1 MKGLLFSRE
10 NTEETIS
17 KVVKYALSS
26 PFLMYQ
32 TLSVSSLHLRTSHPS
47 RAQSLKDESARLQT
61 EALQMFN
68 DSVKEITAENVIPA
82 FFYSALLGFH
92 YFCDTFSMPSESL
105 DSFLDRLVQSI
116 RLLQGVRAV
125 LDGWW
130 EFLFNSEIKPWI
142 YQGEPAIDR
151 NDEVVQHLEKLYGH
165 ITESSV
171 LDHPQSKAY
180 EEAMR
185 QMIWVYKC
193 QPSSEVEDET
203 FSMWMMTTW
212 PIMVP
217 AEYANLLA
225 QRKPEALIILSY
237 FAVLVHK
244 CREFWAIGE
253 GGRFMLDVL
262 EAYLGEEWNTWLA
275 WPRSV
280 IYPSG

>member
-1 MKGLLFSRE
+1 
-10 NTEETIS
+10 
-17 KVVKYALSS
+17 
-26 PFLMYQ
+26 
-32 TLSVSSLHLRTSHPS
+32 LHLKASHPS
-47 RAQSLKDESARLQT
+47 RAQFLKEEPATLQT
-61 EALQMFN
+61 KALQMFN
-68 DSVKEITAENVIPA
+68 NPVKESTSENVIPA
-82 FFYSALLGFH
+82 FFYSALLRFH

-105 DSFLDRLVQSI
+105 GSFLDRLVRSI

-130 EFLFNSEIKPWI
+130 EFLLNSETKPLI
-142 YQGEPAIDR
+142 HQGEPPFDR
-151 NDEVVQHLEKLYGH
+151 NDEVVRLQHLEKLYGH
-165 ITESSV
+165 IRESSV

-185 QMIWVYKC
+185 QMIWLYKC
-193 QPSSEVEDET
+193 QPSSEVEGET

-253 GGRFMLDVL
+253 GGRFMLDAL
-262 EAYLGEEWNTWLA
+262 RHT
-275 WPRSV
+275 
-280 IYPSG
+280 